1 MRARGRFMDF
11 SLTSDQTAI
20 RDMVKGFAA
29 EKLAP
34 FALQWEEER
43 TIPRDVLKA
52 AAELGLAAIAVRE
65 DHGGSGLS
73 RVDSVLIFEELSYGD
88 PVVATFLSIHNA
100 CAWMIDTYGTEEQR
114 RTWLPKLCPMD
125 VIASFCLTEPGSG
138 SDAAALKTKAVKD
151 GNSHY
156 RLTGSKAFISGAGYS
171 DIYLVMCRTGEEG
184 PKGISCILI
193 EKDSEGL
200 SFGANE
206 KKMGWTAQATAIVNL
221 DQVRVPATQLI
232 GAEGRGFSIA
242 MSALNGG
249 RLSIAAC
256 SLGAAQAALD
266 KAVAYMKERKA
277 FGKSLADFQ
286 ALQFKI
292 ADMETELQAAR
303 IFLYQAAWKLDRK
316 APDARKFC
324 AMAKRL
330 VTDTG
335 FRVANEALQI
345 HGGYG
350 YLKDFGIEKTVRDL
364 RVHQILEGT
373 NEIMRVIVARDMLE

>member
-1 MRARGRFMDF
+1 MDF
-11 SLTSDQTAI
+11 ALTDDQTQI
-20 RDMVKGFAA
+20 RDMVRGFAA
-29 EKLAP
+29 EKIAP
-34 FALQWEEER
+34 YAAQWESER
-43 TIPRDVLKA
+43 AIPRQILKEA
-52 AAELGLAAIAVRE
+52 ADLGLAAITVRE
-65 DHGGSGLS
+65 ESGGSGLS
-73 RVDSVLIFEELSYGD
+73 RVESVLIFEELSYAD
-88 PVVATFLSIHNA
+88 PVVASFLSIHNM
-100 CAWMIDTYGTEEQR
+100 CAWMIDSYGNAEQR
-114 RTWLPKLCPMD
+114 QTWLPALCAMD
-125 VIASFCLTEPGSG
+125 QVASYCLTEPGSG

-156 RLTGSKAFISGAGYS
+156 RLTGSKAFISGGGYS
-171 DIYLVMCRTGEEG
+171 DLYLVMCRTGEEG
-184 PKGISCILI
+184 PKGISCILV
-193 EKDSEGL
+193 EKGTEGL

-206 KKMGWTAQATAIVNL
+206 RKMGWHAQATAMVNL
-221 DQVRVPATQLI
+221 DQALVPAGNLI
-232 GAEGRGFSIA
+232 GGEGEGFSIA
-242 MSALNGG
+242 MNGLNRG
-249 RLSIAAC
+249 RLNIAAC
-256 SLGAAQAALD
+256 SLGAAQSTLD

-277 FGKSLADFQ
+277 FGRNLAQFQ

-303 IFLYQAAWKLDRK
+303 VFLYHAAWKLSTK

-350 YLKDFGIEKTVRDL
+350 YLADFGIEKIVRDL

-373 NEIMRVIVARDMLE
+373 NEIMRLIVARDMLDGD

>member
-1 MRARGRFMDF
+1 MDF
-11 SLTSDQTAI
+11 SLTADQTAI

-29 EKLAP
+29 EKIAP
-34 FALQWEEER
+34 FAAQWDEEKA
-43 TIPRDVLKA
+43 IPRAVLKDA
-52 AAELGLAAIAVRE
+52 AGLGLAAITVRE

-73 RVDSVLIFEELSYGD
+73 RVESALIFEELSYAD
-88 PVVATFLSIHNA
+88 PVVASFLSIHNM
-100 CAWMIDTYGTEEQR
+100 CAWIIDTYGTEEQR
-114 RTWLPKLCPMD
+114 QAWLPRLCAMD
-125 VIASFCLTEPGSG
+125 IIASYCLTEPGSG
-138 SDAAALKTKAVKD
+138 SDAAALKTKAAKD

-156 RLTGSKAFISGAGYS
+156 RLSGSKAFISGGGYS

-184 PKGISCILI
+184 PKGISCILV
-193 EKDSEGL
+193 EKGTEGL

-206 KKMGWTAQATAIVNL
+206 RKMGWHAQATATVNL
-221 DQVRVPATQLI
+221 DSARVPAAQLI
-232 GAEGRGFSIA
+232 GGEGKGFSIA
-242 MSALNGG
+242 MTGLNGG
-249 RLSIAAC
+249 RLNIAAC

-266 KAVAYMKERKA
+266 KAVTYMKERKA
-277 FGKSLADFQ
+277 FGKSLAHFQ

-303 IFLYQAAWKLDRK
+303 VFLYQAAWKLDRN

-350 YLKDFGIEKTVRDL
+350 YLADFGIEKTVRDL

-373 NEIMRVIVARDMLE
+373 NEIMRVIVARDMLADD

>member
-1 MRARGRFMDF
+1 MDF
-11 SLTSDQTAI
+11 SLSDDQTQI
-20 RDMVKGFAA
+20 RDMVRGFAA
-29 EKLAP
+29 EKIAP
-34 FALQWEEER
+34 FAAQWEDEK
-43 TIPRDVLKA
+43 TIPRAVLKEA
-52 AAELGLAAIAVRE
+52 AGLGLGGIVVKE
-65 DHGGSGLS
+65 DVGGSALS
-73 RVDSVLIFEELSYGD
+73 RVESVLIFEELSYAD
-88 PVVATFLSIHNA
+88 PVVASFLSIQNM
-100 CAWMIDTYGTEEQR
+100 CAWMIDAYGTEEQR
-114 RTWLPKLCPMD
+114 QTWLPRLCAMD
-125 VIASFCLTEPGSG
+125 KIASYCLTEPGSG
-138 SDAAALKTKAVKD
+138 SDAAALKTRAVKD
-151 GNSHY
+151 GNSQY
-156 RLTGSKAFISGAGYS
+156 RVSGSKAFISGGGYS

-184 PKGISCILI
+184 PKGVSCLLV
-193 EKDSEGL
+193 ENGTQGL

-206 KKMGWTAQATAIVNL
+206 RKMGWQAQATATVNL
-221 DQVRVPATQLI
+221 DEAPVPASHLI
-232 GAEGRGFSIA
+232 GGEGMGFPIA
-242 MSALNGG
+242 MSGLNGG
-249 RLSIAAC
+249 RLNIAAC
-256 SLGAAQAALD
+256 SLGAAQSALD

-277 FGKSLADFQ
+277 FGKSLSHFQ

-303 IFLYQAAWKLDRK
+303 IFLYQAAWKLSHD

-373 NEIMRVIVARDMLE
+373 NEIMRVIIAREMLSDD

>member
-1 MRARGRFMDF
+1 MDF
-11 SLTSDQTAI
+11 SLSDDQTQI
-20 RDMVKGFAA
+20 RNMVRGFAA
-29 EKLAP
+29 EKIAP
-34 FALQWEEER
+34 FAAQWEDEK
-43 TIPRDVLKA
+43 TIPRAVLKEA
-52 AAELGLAAIAVRE
+52 AGLGLGGIVVKE
-65 DHGGSGLS
+65 DVGGSALS
-73 RVDSVLIFEELSYGD
+73 RVESVLIFEELSYAD
-88 PVVATFLSIHNA
+88 PVVASFLSIQNM
-100 CAWMIDTYGTEEQR
+100 CAWMIDAYGTEEQR
-114 RTWLPKLCPMD
+114 QTWLPRLCAMD
-125 VIASFCLTEPGSG
+125 KIASYCLTEPGSG
-138 SDAAALKTKAVKD
+138 SDAAALKTRAVKD
-151 GNSHY
+151 GNSQY
-156 RLTGSKAFISGAGYS
+156 RVSGSKAFISGGGYS

-184 PKGISCILI
+184 PKGVSCLLV
-193 EKDSEGL
+193 ENGTQGL

-206 KKMGWTAQATAIVNL
+206 RKMGWQAQATATVNL
-221 DQVRVPATQLI
+221 DEAPVPASHLI
-232 GAEGRGFSIA
+232 GGEGMGFPIA
-242 MSALNGG
+242 MSGLNGG
-249 RLSIAAC
+249 RLNIAAC
-256 SLGAAQAALD
+256 SLGAAQSALD

-277 FGKSLADFQ
+277 FGKSLSHFQ

-303 IFLYQAAWKLDRK
+303 IFLYQAAWKLSHD

-373 NEIMRVIVARDMLE
+373 NEIMRVIIAREMLSDD

>member
-1 MRARGRFMDF
+1 MDF
-11 SLTSDQTAI
+11 SLTADQTAI

-29 EKLAP
+29 EKIAP
-34 FALQWEEER
+34 FAAQWDEEK
-43 TIPRDVLKA
+43 TIPREVLKEA
-52 AAELGLAAIAVRE
+52 AGLGLAAITVKE

-73 RVDSVLIFEELSYGD
+73 RIESVLIFEELAYAD
-88 PVVATFLSIHNA
+88 PVVASFLSIHNM
-100 CAWMIDTYGTEEQR
+100 CAWMIDVYGTQEQR
-114 RTWLPKLCPMD
+114 QAWLPRLCAMD
-125 VIASFCLTEPGSG
+125 IVASYCLTEPGSG
-138 SDAAALKTKAVKD
+138 SDAAALKTRAVKD

-156 RLTGSKAFISGAGYS
+156 RLSGSKAFISGGGYS

-184 PKGISCILI
+184 PKGISCILV
-193 EKDSEGL
+193 ENGTEGL

-206 KKMGWTAQATAIVNL
+206 KKMGWHAQATATVNL
-221 DQVRVPATQLI
+221 DQARVPATNLI
-232 GAEGRGFSIA
+232 GGEGKGFSIA
-242 MSALNGG
+242 MSGLNGG
-249 RLSIAAC
+249 RLNIAAC
-256 SLGAAQAALD
+256 SLGAAQATLD

-277 FGKSLADFQ
+277 FGKSLAHFQ

-303 IFLYQAAWKLDRK
+303 IFLYQAAWKLSHD

-373 NEIMRVIVARDMLE
+373 NEIMRLIVARDMLDGD

>member
-1 MRARGRFMDF
+1 MDF
-11 SLTSDQTAI
+11 SLTADQTAI
-20 RDMVKGFAA
+20 RDMVRGFAA
-29 EKLAP
+29 EKIAP
-34 FALQWEEER
+34 FAAQWDEEK
-43 TIPRDVLKA
+43 TIPRGVLKEA
-52 AAELGLAAIAVRE
+52 AGLGLAAITVRE
-65 DHGGSGLS
+65 DNGGSGLS
-73 RVDSVLIFEELSYGD
+73 RVESALIFEELSYAD
-88 PVVATFLSIHNA
+88 PTLASFLSIQNM
-100 CAWMIDTYGTEEQR
+100 CAWMIDSYGTDEQHQA
-114 RTWLPKLCPMD
+114 WLPRLCAMD
-125 VIASFCLTEPGSG
+125 IIASYCLTEPGSG

-156 RLTGSKAFISGAGYS
+156 RLSGSKAFISGGGYS

-193 EKDSEGL
+193 EKGTEGL

-206 KKMGWTAQATAIVNL
+206 RKMGWNAQATSTVYL
-221 DQVRVPATQLI
+221 DQARVPAAQLI
-232 GAEGRGFSIA
+232 GGEGKGFSIA
-242 MSALNGG
+242 MNGLNGG
-249 RLSIAAC
+249 RLNIAAC
-256 SLGAAQAALD
+256 SLGAAQSALD

-277 FGKSLADFQ
+277 FGKNLSHFQ

-303 IFLYQAAWKLDRK
+303 IFLYQAAWKLSRN

-350 YLKDFGIEKTVRDL
+350 YLKDFGIEKLVRDL

-373 NEIMRVIVARDMLE
+373 NEIMRLIVARDMLDGD

>member
-1 MRARGRFMDF
+1 MDF
-11 SLTSDQTAI
+11 SLSDDQIQI

-29 EKLAP
+29 EKIAP
-34 FALQWEEER
+34 FAAQWEEER
-43 TIPRDVLKA
+43 TIPRAVLKEA
-52 AAELGLAAIAVRE
+52 ASLGLAGITVRE
-65 DHGGSGLS
+65 DHGGSALS
-73 RVDSVLIFEELSYGD
+73 RVESVLIFEELSYAD
-88 PVVATFLSIHNA
+88 PVVASFLSIHNM
-100 CAWMIDTYGTEEQR
+100 CAWMIDTYGTEDQR
-114 RTWLPKLCPMD
+114 RAFLSKLC
-125 VIASFCLTEPGSG
+125 ALELFSSYCLTEPGSG
-138 SDAAALKTKAVKD
+138 SDAAALKTRAAKD

-156 RLTGSKAFISGAGYS
+156 RLTGSKAFISGGGYS

-184 PKGISCILI
+184 PKGISCILV
-193 EKDSEGL
+193 ENGTEGL

-206 KKMGWTAQATAIVNL
+206 KKMGWHAQATATVNL
-221 DQVRVPATQLI
+221 DQARVPATNLI
-232 GAEGRGFSIA
+232 GGEGKGFSIA
-242 MSALNGG
+242 MSGLNGG
-249 RLSIAAC
+249 RLNIAAC
-256 SLGAAQAALD
+256 SLGAAQATLD

-277 FGKSLADFQ
+277 FGKSLAHFQ

-303 IFLYQAAWKLDRK
+303 IFLYQAAWKLSHD

-373 NEIMRVIVARDMLE
+373 NEIMRLIVARDMLDGD

>member
-1 MRARGRFMDF
+1 MDF
-11 SLTSDQTAI
+11 SLSDDQTQI
-20 RDMVKGFAA
+20 RDMVRGFAA
-29 EKLAP
+29 EKIAP
-34 FALQWEEER
+34 FAAQWEDEK
-43 TIPRDVLKA
+43 TIPRAVLKEA
-52 AAELGLAAIAVRE
+52 AGLGLGGIVVKE
-65 DHGGSGLS
+65 DVGGSALS
-73 RVDSVLIFEELSYGD
+73 RVESVLIFEELSYAD
-88 PVVATFLSIHNA
+88 PVVASFLSIQNM
-100 CAWMIDTYGTEEQR
+100 CAWMIDAYGTEEQR
-114 RTWLPKLCPMD
+114 QTWLPRLCAMD
-125 VIASFCLTEPGSG
+125 KIASYCLTEPGSG
-138 SDAAALKTKAVKD
+138 SGAAALKTRAVKD
-151 GNSHY
+151 GNSRY
-156 RLTGSKAFISGAGYS
+156 RVSGAKAFISGGGYS

-184 PKGISCILI
+184 PKGVSCLLV
-193 EKDSEGL
+193 ENGTQGL

-206 KKMGWTAQATAIVNL
+206 RKMGWQAQATATVNL
-221 DQVRVPATQLI
+221 DEAPVPASHLI
-232 GAEGRGFSIA
+232 GGEGMGFPIA
-242 MSALNGG
+242 MSGLNGG
-249 RLSIAAC
+249 RLNIAAC
-256 SLGAAQAALD
+256 SLGAAQSALD

-277 FGKSLADFQ
+277 FGKSLSHFQ

-303 IFLYQAAWKLDRK
+303 IFLYQAAWKLSHD

-373 NEIMRVIVARDMLE
+373 NEIMRVIIAREMLSDD

>member
-1 MRARGRFMDF
+1 MDF
-11 SLTSDQTAI
+11 SLSDDQTQI
-20 RDMVKGFAA
+20 RDMVRGFAA
-29 EKLAP
+29 EKIAP
-34 FALQWEEER
+34 FAAQWEDEK
-43 TIPRDVLKA
+43 TIPRAVLKEA
-52 AAELGLAAIAVRE
+52 AGLGLGGIVVKE
-65 DHGGSGLS
+65 DVGGSALS
-73 RVDSVLIFEELSYGD
+73 RVESVLIFEELSYAD
-88 PVVATFLSIHNA
+88 PVVASFLSIQNM
-100 CAWMIDTYGTEEQR
+100 CAWMIDAYGTEEQR
-114 RTWLPKLCPMD
+114 QTWLPRLCAMD
-125 VIASFCLTEPGSG
+125 KIASYCLTEPGSG
-138 SDAAALKTKAVKD
+138 SDAAALKTRAVKD
-151 GNSHY
+151 GNSQY
-156 RLTGSKAFISGAGYS
+156 RVSGSKAFISGGGYS

-184 PKGISCILI
+184 PKGVSCLLV
-193 EKDSEGL
+193 ENGTQGL

-206 KKMGWTAQATAIVNL
+206 RKMGWQAQATATVNL
-221 DQVRVPATQLI
+221 DEAPVPASHLI
-232 GAEGRGFSIA
+232 GGEGMGFPIA
-242 MSALNGG
+242 MSGLNGG
-249 RLSIAAC
+249 RLNIAAC
-256 SLGAAQAALD
+256 SLGATQSALD

-277 FGKSLADFQ
+277 FGKSLSHFQ

-303 IFLYQAAWKLDRK
+303 IFLYQAAWKLSHD

-373 NEIMRVIVARDMLE
+373 NEIMRVIIAREMLSDD

>member
-1 MRARGRFMDF
+1 MDF
-11 SLTSDQTAI
+11 ALTDDQAQI
-20 RDMVKGFAA
+20 RDMVRGFAA
-29 EKLAP
+29 EKIAP
-34 FALQWEEER
+34 YAAQWESEKA
-43 TIPRDVLKA
+43 IPRQILKEA
-52 AAELGLAAIAVRE
+52 ADLGLAAITVRE
-65 DHGGSGLS
+65 ESGGSGLS
-73 RVDSVLIFEELSYGD
+73 RVESVLIFEELSYAD
-88 PVVATFLSIHNA
+88 PVVASFLSIHNM
-100 CAWMIDTYGTEEQR
+100 CAWMIDSYGGAELRQA
-114 RTWLPKLCPMD
+114 WLPALCAMD
-125 VIASFCLTEPGSG
+125 QVASYCLTEPGSG

-156 RLTGSKAFISGAGYS
+156 RLTGSKAFISGGGYS
-171 DIYLVMCRTGEEG
+171 DLYLVMCRTGEEG
-184 PKGISCILI
+184 PKGISCVLV
-193 EKDSEGL
+193 EKGTQGL

-206 KKMGWTAQATAIVNL
+206 RKMGWHAQTTAMVNL
-221 DQVRVPATQLI
+221 DQALVPAGNLI
-232 GAEGRGFSIA
+232 GAEGEGFSIA
-242 MSALNGG
+242 MNGLNGG
-249 RLSIAAC
+249 RLNIAAC
-256 SLGAAQAALD
+256 SLGAAQATLD

-277 FGKSLADFQ
+277 FGRNLAQFQ

-303 IFLYQAAWKLDRK
+303 VFLYHAAWKLSTK

-350 YLKDFGIEKTVRDL
+350 YLADFGIEKIVRDL

-373 NEIMRVIVARDMLE
+373 NEIMRLIVARDMLDGD